1 MKLPPFIF
9 LIGPKGCGKTTL
21 ATLLCEKDSS
31 IAHCSFDE
39 PIREA
44 TLQIFYPEQL
54 HMGLDLRED
63 DALATA
69 LPFSAISIGTWMDNL
84 RRTLTGISPTL
95 IGDLAKKR
103 LGYIQG
109 GFQHFVFDDAESPMD
124 IKPFA
129 LAYGQDHCKLIFIE
143 RSGKPIV
150 GHLNKFAMT
159 FITRLMI
166 RNRENK
172 PEEMLEQL
180 GQGSEL
186 GIGGTIPQFP
196 NPPMP
201 DEGEP
206 ANATGTEPTEP
217 RPSDL

>member
-1 MKLPPFIF
+1 MRLPPFIF
-9 LIGPKGCGKTTL
+9 LIGPPKCGKTTL
-21 ATLLCEKDSS
+21 AALLCEKDSS

-44 TLQIFYPEQL
+44 TLQIFFPEQL
-54 HMGLDLRED
+54 HLGIDLRD
-63 DALATA
+63 DDELNTA
-69 LPFSAISIGTWMDNL
+69 LPFTNISIGHWMDSL

-109 GFQHFVFDDAESPMD
+109 GFQHFIFDDAESPMD

-143 RSGKPIV
+143 RAGKPIA
-150 GHLNKFAMT
+150 GHLNKFGST
-159 FITRLMI
+159 FISQLMI
-166 RNRENK
+166 RNREEN
-172 PEEMLEQL
+172 PQQMLEQL
-180 GQGSEL
+180 GQL
-186 GIGGTIPQFP
+186 QGIVNNLMP
-196 NPPMP
+196 N
-201 DEGEP
+201 EGEP
-206 ANATGTEPTEP
+206 PNAPKAESTEP